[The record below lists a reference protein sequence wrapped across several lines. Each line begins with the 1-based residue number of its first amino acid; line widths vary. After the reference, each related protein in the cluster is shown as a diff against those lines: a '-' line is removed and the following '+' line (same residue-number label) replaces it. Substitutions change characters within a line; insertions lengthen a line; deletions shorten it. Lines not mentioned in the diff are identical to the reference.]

1 MRSRKSPLE
10 CYRTL
15 GLQPGASK
23 KELRT
28 AYLRLV
34 KECHPD
40 RFALNPEA
48 QSVAQEKLKAVNE
61 AYSFL
66 RHYQPD
72 GIHEVWTYPQGSTA
86 QWREYRR
93 RTSYEPPIA
102 DPYEGDYQ
110 YRPVGG
116 SGKVV
121 KFAWVFVA
129 LMVLNILRYTNFP
142 SASDVAGSKNI
153 AEASSR
159 AASATNTSRPN
170 SMQVVFLGEESRG
183 DWASAKRLVPY
194 FFEGSTK
201 ADVYRVQGIPDW
213 SNEIEWRYGDSR
225 VFFKGDGVQS
235 WKSAAGTPLKVI
247 HLGHADLGPAD
258 SGQAASGKALSV
270 GATPADVLSI
280 QGAPDS
286 VSESYWED
294 AKGRVTKSSI
304 WHYGASKIEF
314 SEGKIIGWD
323 NGAGS
328 PLKVKD

>member
-10 CYRTL
+10 YYRTL

-48 QSVAQEKLKAVNE
+48 QSLAQEKLKAVNE

-72 GIHEVWTYPQGSTA
+72 GVYEVWTYPQGSTA

-93 RTSYEPPIA
+93 RTSYEPPIT

-110 YRPVGG
+110 YRPVGQ
-116 SGKVV
+116 SRKWV
-121 KFAWVFVA
+121 KFAWA
-129 LMVLNILRYTNFP
+129 LLVLIALNGLRYAIYPTTSGIAGQK
-142 SASDVAGSKNI
+142 SA
-153 AEASSR
+153 AEPASR
-159 AASATNTSRPN
+159 TVPTTNTKQPN
-170 SMQVVFLGEESRG
+170 AMQVVFLGEESRG
-183 DWASAKRLVPY
+183 DWASARRLVPY
-194 FFEGSTK
+194 FFQGSTK
-201 ADVYRVQGIPDW
+201 ADVYRVQGIPNW
-213 SNEIEWRYGDSR
+213 SNEKEWHYGDSA
-225 VFFKGDGVQS
+225 VYFAGDGVQR
-235 WKSAAGTPLKVI
+235 WKSGPGTPLKVLQ
-247 HLGHADLGPAD
+247 LGHAD
-258 SGQAASGKALSV
+258 SGLAGGGKVLML

-286 VSESYWED
+286 VSESYWEG
-294 AKGRVTKSSI
+294 ANGQVTKTSV

-323 NGAGS
+323 IGTGS
-328 PLKVKD
+328 ALKVKD